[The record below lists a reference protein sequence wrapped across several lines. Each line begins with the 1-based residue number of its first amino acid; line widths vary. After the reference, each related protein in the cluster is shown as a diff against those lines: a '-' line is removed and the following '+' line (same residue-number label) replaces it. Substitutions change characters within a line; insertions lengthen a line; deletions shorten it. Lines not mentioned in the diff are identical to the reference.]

1 MSNKNFSKETTCA
14 AQLRNTNF
22 NNLSEGKPLQNFHLA
37 LSWLAILAL
46 AKLLLT
52 LSVTTIQLNAQNNNI
67 YTSIQ

>member
-46 AKLLLT
+46 A
-52 LSVTTIQLNAQNNNI
+52 LS
-67 YTSIQ
+67 SC